1 MSTYLFINELKQGR
15 GLDNI
20 NSIIID
26 FLRSN
31 GIVAVQP
38 ESNPD
43 IKIEIDQYGYLR
55 VNNHSID
62 KIPIMVKESFPPRY
76 QYPEMS
82 DEKKSK
88 FLNDIQT
95 AIDTPK
101 ANNISEYN
109 HIYIQDGDVSL
120 ILKNLVKNKF
130 GKYII
135 TNNKTENSIVIE
147 VKGYVVN
154 INNVE
159 VTRIGYME
167 SVSTREKK
175 YVLNFFQE
183 GKIVNHIRNLL
194 YL

>member
-20 NSIIID
+20 NSIIIN

-31 GIVAVQP
+31 GIVAVQA

-55 VNNHSID
+55 VNNHSLD
-62 KIPIMVKESFPPRY
+62 KIPIMVKESFPPQY
-76 QYPEMS
+76 VYPEMS

-95 AIDTPK
+95 AIDTQK
-101 ANNISEYN
+101 ANNTSEYN
-109 HIYIQDGDVSL
+109 HIYISDGAGSF
-120 ILKNLVKNKF
+120 ILKKLLKHKF
-130 GKYII
+130 GEYII
-135 TNNKTENSIVIE
+135 RNYKTEKSIVIE
-147 VKGYVVN
+147 VKGYDIN
-154 INNVE
+154 INNVK
-159 VTRIGYME
+159 VAIIGRMG
-167 SVSTREKK
+167 RE
-175 YVLNFFQE
+175 YILDFPQE

-194 YL
+194 NL

>member
-1 MSTYLFINELKQGR
+1 MTNYSFTNELNQGQ
-15 GLDNI
+15 GLDEI
-20 NSIIID
+20 NSIILN

-55 VNNHSID
+55 VNNHSIYE
-62 KIPIMVKESFPPRY
+62 IPIRIKESFPLQFEYLELSP
-76 QYPEMS
+76 
-82 DEKKSK
+82 EKKTE

-109 HIYIQDGDVSL
+109 RIYIQEGLGSL
-120 ILKNLVKNKF
+120 ILKDLVKDTF

-183 GKIVNHIRNLL
+183 GKIVNRIRNLL
-194 YL
+194 NL

>member
-15 GLDNI
+15 GLENI

-55 VNNHSID
+55 VNNQSIYE
-62 KIPIMVKESFPPRY
+62 IEIIVKESFPPQY
-76 QYPEMS
+76 VYPEMS
-82 DEKKSK
+82 DEKKTT

-95 AIDTPK
+95 AIDTQK

-109 HIYIQDGDVSL
+109 PIYLSL
-120 ILKNLVKNKF
+120 I
-130 GKYII
+130 
-135 TNNKTENSIVIE
+135 
-147 VKGYVVN
+147 
-154 INNVE
+154 
-159 VTRIGYME
+159 
-167 SVSTREKK
+167 
-175 YVLNFFQE
+175 
-183 GKIVNHIRNLL
+183 HI
-194 YL
+194 